1 MLGTGA
7 AIGQQGRYLMRT
19 NPEILEN
26 TRLLREGKITQEEFD
41 ERMRGSVEQAKRFVE
56 NNAQMIQAAKARGS
70 AEWDQVE
77 ALARSGELFKKRS
90 EAEIAQ
96 MQAKETEQ
104 KKVAEFGQQIE
115 AIKSKLMG
123 LFVDSGIFTVVVEGL
138 NKIGTW
144 MSKPENKDLLKN
156 LFQKMA
162 DKLGQLLKDF
172 ASGDMSMI
180 WDKYVLTPLKSLGG
194 SIKAWIKEMIFG
206 PSKHK
211 DVEDQ
216 KSKLEEL
223 KALRAEIKAG
233 GSDTKEMADGTI
245 VKLGDVDKKIAALEK
260 NIADS
265 KASDESGGGF
275 FGGLISKITSMDGIL
290 KTLAVGGAAY
300 LAIKGFSTL
309 LGGFGSGK
317 VILGAAVVACLLY
330 TSPSP
335 RDS

>member
-1 MLGTGA
+1 
-7 AIGQQGRYLMRT
+7 
-19 NPEILEN
+19 
-26 TRLLREGKITQEEFD
+26 
-41 ERMRGSVEQAKRFVE
+41 
-56 NNAQMIQAAKARGS
+56 
-70 AEWDQVE
+70 
-77 ALARSGELFKKRS
+77 
-90 EAEIAQ
+90 
-96 MQAKETEQ
+96 
-104 KKVAEFGQQIE
+104 
-115 AIKSKLMG
+115 
-123 LFVDSGIFTVVVEGL
+123 
-138 NKIGTW
+138 
-144 MSKPENKDLLKN
+144 
-156 LFQKMA
+156 
-162 DKLGQLLKDF
+162 
-172 ASGDMSMI
+172 
-180 WDKYVLTPLKSLGG
+180 
-194 SIKAWIKEMIFG
+194 MIFG

-317 VILGAAVVACLLY
+317 VILLSLIHI
-330 TSPSP
+330 
-335 RDS
+335 